1 MKGWVVLGA
10 LGVAGALAGCA
21 VGPDYHMP
29 FMPVPGG
36 FLAQASQNTSQS
48 AGRAGVDLTQWWRSL
63 HDKELNS
70 LMARAVQSNLD
81 LAIAL
86 DRLQEARAE
95 LTVVADRALPM
106 GGATGGG
113 GVGTGSDET
122 KGRASQ
128 ALRSAETGTGLK
140 SINEAGGFD
149 AGWELD
155 IFGRIRREYE
165 AQTYDAEALQDARDW
180 VFATVAADVARAYI
194 DMRTQQRQLVVL
206 GQAIAASQGSLDLAQ
221 TRFDRGLT
229 NEMDVTLAK
238 RELAALQA
246 NIAPLGAQIDANRHA
261 IAVLLGQFPE
271 QIAGELARPGPIP
284 ALPAQIPV
292 GAPADLLRRRPD
304 IQEAERRVA
313 AATARI
319 GVAVADLFPT
329 VIVTGAAGAQGGV
342 RSSSGTPITLIGSI
356 GPAVYWPLL
365 DFGALDAQIEIA
377 DLQTHER
384 LEGYKQTI
392 LRAVREVDDADASYR
407 AEQQSLRSLDRA
419 LDAAHQATRLATER
433 YDRGLTDF
441 LNVLDAERQEF
452 DLEQRQ
458 VVARQTA
465 ADDLVAL
472 YKAVGGGWPVN
483 QAIPPL
489 RVPQPAAIAAARYL
503 MAPAQGGH

>member
-1 MKGWVVLGA
+1 MKGWFLLGA
-10 LGVAGALAGCA
+10 LGIASALEGCA

-29 FMPVPGG
+29 FLPVPAG
-36 FLAQASQNTSQS
+36 FLARANQKTPQS
-48 AGRAGVDLTQWWRSL
+48 AERAGVDLTQWWRSL
-63 HDKELNS
+63 HDKELDS
-70 LMARAVQSNLD
+70 LVARAVQSNLD

-86 DRLQEARAE
+86 ERLQQARAQ
-95 LTVVADRALPM
+95 LTVVADQALPV

-113 GVGTGSDET
+113 GIGTGSDET

-128 ALRSAETGTGLK
+128 ALRSGETSTGLK

-165 AQTYDAEALQDARDW
+165 AQTYDAEALKDARDW
-180 VFATVAADVARAYI
+180 VFATVAADVARAYF

-206 GQAIAASQGSLDLAQ
+206 GQAIAAAQGSLDLAQ
-221 TRFDRGLT
+221 ARFDRGLT

-246 NIAPLGAQIDANRHA
+246 DIAPLGAQIDANRHA

-271 QIAGELARPGPIP
+271 EMAGELAKPGPIP
-284 ALPAQIPV
+284 ALPTQIPV
-292 GAPADLLRRRPD
+292 GSPADLLRRRPD

-319 GVAVADLFPT
+319 GVATADLFPT
-329 VIVTGAAGAQGGV
+329 VAVTGAAGAEGGV
-342 RSSSGTPITLIGSI
+342 RSSSGVPVTLIGSL

-365 DFGALDAQIEIA
+365 DFGALDAKIEIA
-377 DLQTHER
+377 DLQTHEL
-384 LEGYKQTI
+384 LERYKQTI
-392 LRAVREVDDADASYR
+392 LTAVRQVDDANASYR
-407 AEQQSLRSLDRA
+407 AQQQSLRSLGRA
-419 LDAAHQATRLATER
+419 LDAAQQATHLATER

-441 LNVLDAERQEF
+441 LNVLDAERQQF

-472 YKAVGGGWPVN
+472 YKAVGGGWPAN
-483 QAIPPL
+483 DTIPPL
-489 RVPQPAAIAAARYL
+489 RAPQPAAIAAARYL
-503 MAPAQGGH
+503 LTPSHDH